1 MNDELE
7 TLKGDK
13 KIPLKALIKRTLVY
27 IGPEKK
33 AFILSLLMVMVNVI
47 LDMLSPLLTSTLT
60 DELVSDNVRLSFI
73 INISI

>member
-13 KIPLKALIKRTLVY
+13 KIPLKTLVKRTLVY
-27 IGPEKK
+27 IRPEKK